1 MKEFI
6 YNFVR
11 FILSPKY
18 LYKYLEEF
26 IIKITYHIFISCF
39 NLYYYDSHNKLFFF
53 QITFFFF
60 YVERILIPINKLC
73 DNLDQR
79 VCKYCMGLNFSTS
92 IFLRVIIKKFRLG
105 ETRPHVRSGRTTNN
119 SSQNL
124 YERRSKSHF
133 STSVFWISNKKHLIY
148 LSNVFNY
155 LKKTCF
161 FLSKFKKNAIYNF
174 FPIFVLGHV

>member
-1 MKEFI
+1 MNMKEFI

-60 YVERILIPINKLC
+60 TLKGYLYLSIN
-73 DNLDQR
+73 
-79 VCKYCMGLNFSTS
+79 Y
-92 IFLRVIIKKFRLG
+92 VIIW
-105 ETRPHVRSGRTTNN
+105 TREYANIVW
-119 SSQNL
+119 
-124 YERRSKSHF
+124 
-133 STSVFWISNKKHLIY
+133 V
-148 LSNVFNY
+148 
-155 LKKTCF
+155 
-161 FLSKFKKNAIYNF
+161 
-174 FPIFVLGHV
+174 